1 MPKKSNSK
9 RTYKKQP
16 KKFRGGQTTS
26 EYMASVA
33 GSIGQQMSEA
43 GNQSGAIALKAQQ
56 GGSLLPLQPA
66 SLAMSNTV
74 VPSAAVPSAAVPSA
88 AVPSAAVP
96 SPLASLKSMVAGGK
110 GKRNQLQQN
119 QNQNQNQD
127 GGNLLTNIAVPAV
140 LLYANNTLGKRLS
153 KNNRSGPR
161 KSKRKFSN
169 RKRSFRS

>member
-9 RTYKKQP
+9 RTYKKQS

-33 GSIGQQMSEA
+33 GNIGQQMSEN
-43 GNQSGAIALKAQQ
+43 GTQSGAIALKAQQ
-56 GGSLLPLQPA
+56 GGSLDPLQPA

-74 VPSAAVPSAAVPSA
+74 VPSAASPSAAVPSA
-88 AVPSAAVP
+88 VPSAVS

-110 GKRNQLQQN
+110 GKKNQLQQN
-119 QNQNQNQD
+119 QNQE